1 MSKLQVETISHTNNT
16 TGMTIDSSG
25 RILTPPRPSFKA
37 KPSATA
43 TLAAT
48 NVIVLDDVTSTT
60 HGCHNVGGHYS
71 TSTGKFTAPLSG
83 VYVFMVSLYTND
95 ATDCEINFVKTAS
108 GTEQDCGVARIFAD
122 GKSYDT
128 LNWCGNVYMNANETG
143 HFKVHSGTAYYNVNV
158 SSTSGYLLG

>member
-1 MSKLQVETISHTNNT
+1 MSNLLVQNIKHTNGT
-16 TGMTIDSSG
+16 TAQTIDSTG

-37 KPSATA
+37 KPSSNG
-43 TLAAT
+43 TLAGT
-48 NVIVLDDVTSTT
+48 NVLVLDDVTSTT

-83 VYVFMVSLYTND
+83 VYVFMISVYTND
-95 ATDCEINFVKTAS
+95 ATDCEVNFVKTAS
-108 GTEQDCGVARIFAD
+108 GTQQDCGVARIFAD

-128 LNWCGNVYMNANETG
+128 LNWCGNVYMNANETA
-143 HFKVHSGTAYYNVNV
+143 HFKVHSGTAYYNANV